1 MTITLSKK
9 TSSPMCVSQKLF
21 KKNFPIKIICNTL
34 NKNLISMGKT
44 DAAYY

>member
-1 MTITLSKK
+1 MTITQSKK
-9 TSSPMCVSQKLF
+9 NFSTYVSQKLF